1 MHPPSTQNNGN
12 FDLGETLTLSSE
24 TMMALE
30 NVQKVYSGASAP
42 VRVFENLNIEMAKSE
57 FITFT
62 GPTGSGKTTLV
73 NLITGFSRPTAG
85 RILVDGTDITL
96 LSNDEMAEFR
106 VQRMGIVFQTSRLI
120 PDMTVFENVE
130 LPLALKGERRE
141 KRKKYV
147 MDTLET
153 MGVLDFVDRNPSTL
167 SVGEKMRV
175 EIARALVTDPPILIM
190 DEPIEN
196 LDSLSKEYVLM
207 VLRGGHC
214 IQEKTVIVTTHS
226 KKTIDAASRVIQ
238 LKKRLDLGK
247 S

>member
-1 MHPPSTQNNGN
+1 MSVKTVIKL
-12 FDLGETLTLSSE
+12 D
-24 TMMALE
+24 
-30 NVQKVYSGASAP
+30 NVQKVYTGASAP
-42 VRVFENLNIEMAKSE
+42 VRVFENLNIEVTKGE
-57 FITFT
+57 FIAFT

-73 NLITGFSRPTAG
+73 NLITGLTRPTVG
-85 RILVDGTDITL
+85 RILVDGTDITR

-106 VQRMGIVFQTSRLI
+106 AQRMGIVFQTSHLI

-130 LPLALKGERRE
+130 LPLAIKGERRG
-141 KRKKYV
+141 KRKELV
-147 MDTLET
+147 MEALK
-153 MGVLDFVDRNPSTL
+153 MVGVLEFADRSPSTL

-214 IQEKTVIVTTHS
+214 IQGKTVVVTSHTR
-226 KKTIDAASRVIQ
+226 KMINAASRVIR

-247 S
+247 YF